1 MTDNALQARGVLTGL
16 VFGTLA
22 GQVLSTVANLELA
35 DRFGDTER
43 TGAELAEL
51 TGTDP
56 GALTRLL
63 RAAAALGL
71 LTESK
76 PGSFQLTEA
85 GALLRTDRP
94 DTVNALVRMF
104 SDPAMQAGWRMLD
117 TSVRTGEVTFDQAFG
132 TDFFSY
138 LGANPEMSA
147 LFNASMRQGSRAT
160 AKVLPSAY
168 DFSRFGTVA
177 DIGGG
182 DGTILAPILASRPE
196 MRGIL
201 YDTAEG
207 LAQAKET
214 LGAAGVLDR
223 CELRVGDFFA
233 SAPEGADLY
242 LIKSVLHDWDD
253 KRCATILRHCRSVL
267 PADGR
272 LLIIEPVLPETV
284 DGSLPLTMYLSDLNM
299 LVNLG
304 GRERTQADFEDLCTT
319 SGLTVTA
326 VTPMPPPG
334 AFSVIEATA

>member
-1 MTDNALQARGVLTGL
+1 MTDNALPARGRLTGL

-22 GQVLSTVANLELA
+22 GQVVSTVANLGLA
-35 DRFGDTER
+35 DRLGDAER
-43 TGAELAEL
+43 TGAELAKL

-63 RAAAALGL
+63 RAAAAVGL
-71 LTESK
+71 LAESK
-76 PGSFQLTEA
+76 PDTFGLTEA

-94 DTVNALVRMF
+94 DTMNAFVRMF
-104 SDPAMQAGWRMLD
+104 SDPAMQAGWRTLD

-138 LGANPEMSA
+138 LGANPELSA
-147 LFNASMRQGSRAT
+147 LFNASMRQASRAT
-160 AKVLPSAY
+160 AAALPSLY
-168 DFSRFGTVA
+168 DFSRFGTIA

-182 DGTILAPILASRPE
+182 DGTILAPILASQPAA
-196 MRGIL
+196 RGIL

-207 LAQAKET
+207 LAQAEET

-253 KRCATILRHCRSVL
+253 ERCATILRHCKSAM
-267 PADGR
+267 PAGGR
-272 LLIIEPVLPETV
+272 LLILEPVLPETV
-284 DGSLPLTMYLSDLNM
+284 DGTMSLPMYLSDLNM

-304 GRERTQADFEDLCTT
+304 GRERTRTDFEDLCGAAGCTIG
-319 SGLTVTA
+319 SI
-326 VTPMPPPG
+326 TPMPPPD
-334 AFSVIEATA
+334 AFSLIEATA